1 MRPPVDYTPTGSR
14 LVDFALNVI
23 DGIECAALLVAFMV
37 FGKRPKDWK
46 DRVARRVNRS

>member
-23 DGIECAALLVAFMV
+23 DGVELVFLLAAFFVL
-37 FGKRPKDWK
+37 GRRPKDWG
-46 DRVARRVNRS
+46 RVE